1 MQRVE
6 RERDVTLKNIRIFEL
21 ILNNIFFR
29 LIILDFEFQIFNIA
43 IPILDKYDR
52 IVFLGSRIV
61 SLCIVAFVCDLAA
74 HNGSLIRNNYVRDC
88 PSTLV
93 QSLT

>member
-43 IPILDKYDR
+43 IPILDKYT
-52 IVFLGSRIV
+52 IV
-61 SLCIVAFVCDLAA
+61 SYFSDLELF
-74 HNGSLIRNNYVRDC
+74 HYVSLHSYAILLLIMDH
-88 PSTLV
+88 
-93 QSLT
+93 